1 MKSFNILV
9 DRRLIQSDLIVV
21 SLPIRNDIAAYY
33 WLNLDSKLIN
43 NLVSEKAISPADKAG
58 DIILNVSAGSS
69 VTKYE
74 VASVTPIVIG
84 ADADFK
90 VLFPF
95 DADDQRIEARQELQE
110 VSQKIECLSLP
121 VSIGANDM
129 LATMPLKSAGRIKN
143 AVELNVTAAETKKAI
158 IDGSSGCNKMII
170 GFSGNPFVTY
180 FEEPESILC
189 PDANVKS
196 LSYMLQLR
204 LIQNNV
210 DIGVNAVYFD
220 LYRSLGKLS
229 ARIAVGSDASF
240 AAQYFADAESI
251 LNMASSAETFP
262 RKMIMPE
269 SSIVLECIGAAVL
282 RRTRPLSEVDGFGT
296 LSSIDDMELDS
307 LYYADISE

>member
-33 WLNLDSKLIN
+33 WLNIDSKLIH
-43 NLVSEKAISPADKAG
+43 NLVSEKAISPKDNTG
-58 DIILNVSAGSS
+58 DIVLNASAEGAAI
-69 VTKYE
+69 KYE
-74 VASVTPIVIG
+74 VASATPIVIG

-95 DADDQRIEARQELQE
+95 SADSHGIEIQQELQE
-110 VSQKIECLSLP
+110 VSRKMERLSLP
-121 VSIGANDM
+121 MSVGAADM
-129 LATMPLKSAGRIKN
+129 LATMPLKSVGRIEN
-143 AVELNVTAAETKKAI
+143 AVELNATAEETKNSI
-158 IDGSSGCNKMII
+158 IDGSSGYDKVVI
-170 GFSGNPFVTY
+170 GFSGSPFVTY
-180 FEEPESILC
+180 FEESENMLC
-189 PDANVKS
+189 PEANVKS
-196 LSYMLQLR
+196 LSYLLHLR

-229 ARIAVGSDASF
+229 ARIAIGSDASF
-240 AAQYFADAESI
+240 TVQYFANAESV
-251 LNMASSAETFP
+251 LNMVSSAEAFP
-262 RKMIMPE
+262 RKLITTE
-269 SSIVLECIGAAVL
+269 SGIVLGCIGAAVL
-282 RRTRPLSEVDGFGT
+282 RRMRPLSEVDGFGT